1 MKKIKYLI
9 VGLFLILLTGC
20 SSYDM
25 SMSINRNK
33 SMDLSINIVS
43 TSSEEI
49 NKYIDTLKEK
59 YESNDFKVE
68 EFTRDN
74 NYGIRITK
82 HYDNIDNNSFAERTD
97 KFDLLYLYNND
108 YDKSIETK
116 IFNVDKGFASNRY
129 AANFFVDLTNVDIDL
144 SNTKVTF
151 MVYLPKG
158 NVSNNAGSVSED
170 GNTLTWNITNKG
182 ITDIEFVFELGS
194 YDTIY
199 FIVAIFIAIFL
210 VFSIISA
217 ILSKSGDASS
227 SDVDRDIEILSNNA
241 KYNNMNK
248 NKPNNNGVYSNYMNN
263 RNNNSNNNNNVKKP
277 ELVKFNNNNDNDFN
291 KIMGNVN
298 VVNNVKKPELVKFNN
313 NNENNFNG
321 SMNNG
326 NRQELAGFNN
336 NNENMNNNIHRPLNN
351 NVNFNENSNINNNVN
366 KSQIIEDN
374 NQNKL
379 NNNINNNNSNVIENI
394 NFDNSNIVNDN
405 IKTNEFD
412 NNNSDLNINK
422 SVDMVN
428 SFNYEEPFNSENV
441 EEVNNYDP
449 NIIRVN
455 NKEVVVTKANKEDE

>member
-9 VGLFLILLTGC
+9 VALFLILLTGC

-43 TSSEEI
+43 TSSEKI

-129 AANFFVDLTNVDIDL
+129 AANFFVDLTNKDTDL

-151 MVYLPKG
+151 VVYLPKG
-158 NVSNNAGSVSED
+158 NVSNNASSVSED

-182 ITDIEFVFELGS
+182 RTDIEFVFELGS

-227 SDVDRDIEILSNNA
+227 SDVDRDLEILSNNA
-241 KYNNMNK
+241 KYNNINK
-248 NKPNNNGVYSNYMNN
+248 NKPNNNDVYSNYMNN
-263 RNNNSNNNNNVKKP
+263 KNNNSNNNNVKKP

-291 KIMGNVN
+291 KIIGNVS
-298 VVNNVKKPELVKFNN
+298 VVNNGIPNN
-313 NNENNFNG
+313 NV
-321 SMNNG
+321 
-326 NRQELAGFNN
+326 
-336 NNENMNNNIHRPLNN
+336 NMNNNNQNNDIFNYPTNDNNVMNN
-351 NVNFNENSNINNNVN
+351 NF
-366 KSQIIEDN
+366 
-374 NQNKL
+374 
-379 NNNINNNNSNVIENI
+379 NNNINNNP
-394 NFDNSNIVNDN
+394 
-405 IKTNEFD
+405 
-412 NNNSDLNINK
+412 DLNINK
-422 SVDMVN
+422 SVDVVN
-428 SFNYEEPFNSENV
+428 SFNYEEPVDNKEVV

-449 NIIRVN
+449 DIIRVN
-455 NKEVVVTKANKEDE
+455 NKDVVVTKEKKEDE

>member
-129 AANFFVDLTNVDIDL
+129 AANFFVDLTNIDIDL
-144 SNTKVTF
+144 SNTEVTF
-151 MVYLPKG
+151 VAYLPKG

-182 ITDIEFVFELGS
+182 RTDIEFVFELGS

-248 NKPNNNGVYSNYMNN
+248 NRPGNNGVYSNYMNN
-263 RNNNSNNNNNVKKP
+263 RNNNSNNNNVKKPELVKFNNNENDFNKMMGNVSVVNDVKKP
-277 ELVKFNNNNDNDFN
+277 ELVKFNNNNQ
-291 KIMGNVN
+291 
-298 VVNNVKKPELVKFNN
+298 
-313 NNENNFNG
+313 NNFNG

-326 NRQELAGFNN
+326 NRQELASFNN
-336 NNENMNNNIHRPLNN
+336 NNENMNNNISRPLNN
-351 NVNFNENSNINNNVN
+351 NVNFN
-366 KSQIIEDN
+366 
-374 NQNKL
+374 
-379 NNNINNNNSNVIENI
+379 
-394 NFDNSNIVNDN
+394 DNSNIVNDN

-412 NNNSDLNINK
+412 KNPDLNINK

-428 SFNYEEPFNSENV
+428 NVNYEAPFNSENV

>member
-9 VGLFLILLTGC
+9 VALFLILLTGC

-25 SMSINRNK
+25 SMSINKNK

-43 TSSEEI
+43 TSKEEI
-49 NKYIDTLKEK
+49 SKYVDSLKEK

-129 AANFFVDLTNVDIDL
+129 AANFFVDLTNKDTDL
-144 SNTKVTF
+144 SNTNVTF
-151 MVYLPKG
+151 VVYLPKG
-158 NVSNNAGSVSED
+158 NVSNNASSVSED

-182 ITDIEFVFELGS
+182 RTDIEFVFELGS

-199 FIVAIFIAIFL
+199 FVVAIFIAIFL

-227 SDVDRDIEILSNNA
+227 SDVDRDLEILSNNA
-241 KYNNMNK
+241 KYNNINK

-263 RNNNSNNNNNVKKP
+263 KNNNSNNNNVKKP

-291 KIMGNVN
+291 KIMGNVS
-298 VVNNVKKPELVKFNN
+298 VVNNGIPNN
-313 NNENNFNG
+313 NV
-321 SMNNG
+321 
-326 NRQELAGFNN
+326 
-336 NNENMNNNIHRPLNN
+336 NMNNNNQNNDIFNYPTNDNNVMNN
-351 NVNFNENSNINNNVN
+351 NF
-366 KSQIIEDN
+366 
-374 NQNKL
+374 
-379 NNNINNNNSNVIENI
+379 NNNINNNP
-394 NFDNSNIVNDN
+394 
-405 IKTNEFD
+405 
-412 NNNSDLNINK
+412 DLNINK
-422 SVDMVN
+422 SVDVVN
-428 SFNYEEPFNSENV
+428 SFNYEEPVDNKEVV

-449 NIIRVN
+449 DIIRVN
-455 NKEVVVTKANKEDE
+455 NKDVVVTKEKKEDE

>member
-68 EFTRDN
+68 EFTRDK

-129 AANFFVDLTNVDIDL
+129 AANFFVDLTNIDIDL
-144 SNTKVTF
+144 SNTEVTF
-151 MVYLPKG
+151 VAYLPKG

-182 ITDIEFVFELGS
+182 RTDIEFVFELGS

-248 NKPNNNGVYSNYMNN
+248 NRPGNNGVYSNYMNN
-263 RNNNSNNNNNVKKP
+263 RNNNSNNNNVKKPELVKFNNNENDFNKMMGNVSVVNDVKKP
-277 ELVKFNNNNDNDFN
+277 ELVKFNNNNQN
-291 KIMGNVN
+291 K
-298 VVNNVKKPELVKFNN
+298 
-313 NNENNFNG
+313 FNG

-326 NRQELAGFNN
+326 NRQELVSFNN
-336 NNENMNNNIHRPLNN
+336 NNENMNNNISRPLNN
-351 NVNFNENSNINNNVN
+351 NVNFN
-366 KSQIIEDN
+366 
-374 NQNKL
+374 
-379 NNNINNNNSNVIENI
+379 
-394 NFDNSNIVNDN
+394 DNSNIVNDN

-412 NNNSDLNINK
+412 NNPDLNINK

-428 SFNYEEPFNSENV
+428 NVNYEAPFNSENV

-455 NKEVVVTKANKEDE
+455 NKEVVVTKENKEDE

>member
-129 AANFFVDLTNVDIDL
+129 AANFFVDLTNIDIDL
-144 SNTKVTF
+144 SNTEVTF
-151 MVYLPKG
+151 VAYLPKG
-158 NVSNNAGSVSED
+158 NVSNNASSVSED

-182 ITDIEFVFELGS
+182 RTDIEFVFELGS

-248 NKPNNNGVYSNYMNN
+248 NRPGNNGVYSNYMNN
-263 RNNNSNNNNNVKKP
+263 RNNNSNNNNVKKPELVKFNNNENDFNKMMGNVSVVNDVKKP
-277 ELVKFNNNNDNDFN
+277 ELVKFNNNNQ
-291 KIMGNVN
+291 
-298 VVNNVKKPELVKFNN
+298 
-313 NNENNFNG
+313 NNFNG

-326 NRQELAGFNN
+326 NRQELVSFN
-336 NNENMNNNIHRPLNN
+336 NNENMNNNISRPLNN
-351 NVNFNENSNINNNVN
+351 NVNFN
-366 KSQIIEDN
+366 
-374 NQNKL
+374 
-379 NNNINNNNSNVIENI
+379 
-394 NFDNSNIVNDN
+394 DNSNIVNDN

-412 NNNSDLNINK
+412 NNPDLNINK

-428 SFNYEEPFNSENV
+428 NVNYEAPFNSENV

>member
-9 VGLFLILLTGC
+9 VALFLILLTGC

-25 SMSINRNK
+25 SMSINKNK

-43 TSSEEI
+43 TSKEEI
-49 NKYIDTLKEK
+49 SKYVDSLKEK
-59 YESNDFKVE
+59 YEVNDFKVE

-129 AANFFVDLTNVDIDL
+129 AANFFVDLTNIDIDL
-144 SNTKVTF
+144 SNTEVTF
-151 MVYLPKG
+151 VAYLPKG
-158 NVSNNAGSVSED
+158 NVSNNASSVSED

-182 ITDIEFVFELGS
+182 RTDIEFVFELGS

-227 SDVDRDIEILSNNA
+227 SDVDRDLEILSNNA
-241 KYNNMNK
+241 KYNNINK

-263 RNNNSNNNNNVKKP
+263 KNNNSNNNNVKKP

-291 KIMGNVN
+291 KIMGNVS
-298 VVNNVKKPELVKFNN
+298 VVNNGISNN
-313 NNENNFNG
+313 NV
-321 SMNNG
+321 
-326 NRQELAGFNN
+326 
-336 NNENMNNNIHRPLNN
+336 NMNNNNQNNDIFNYPTNDNNVMNN
-351 NVNFNENSNINNNVN
+351 NFNNTINNNP
-366 KSQIIEDN
+366 
-374 NQNKL
+374 
-379 NNNINNNNSNVIENI
+379 
-394 NFDNSNIVNDN
+394 
-405 IKTNEFD
+405 
-412 NNNSDLNINK
+412 DLNINK
-422 SVDMVN
+422 SVDVVN
-428 SFNYEEPFNSENV
+428 SFNYEEPVDNKEVV
-441 EEVNNYDP
+441 EEINNYDP
-449 NIIRVN
+449 DIIRVN
-455 NKEVVVTKANKEDE
+455 NKDVVVTKENNEDE

>member
-9 VGLFLILLTGC
+9 VALFLILLTGC

-25 SMSINRNK
+25 SMSINKNK

-43 TSSEEI
+43 TSKEEI
-49 NKYIDTLKEK
+49 SKYVDSLKEK
-59 YESNDFKVE
+59 YEVNDFKVE

-129 AANFFVDLTNVDIDL
+129 AANFFVDLTNIDIDL
-144 SNTKVTF
+144 SNTEVTF
-151 MVYLPKG
+151 VAYLPKG
-158 NVSNNAGSVSED
+158 NVSNNASSVSED

-182 ITDIEFVFELGS
+182 RTDIEFVFELGS

-227 SDVDRDIEILSNNA
+227 SYVDRDIEILSNNA
-241 KYNNMNK
+241 KYYNMNK
-248 NKPNNNGVYSNYMNN
+248 NKPSGNGVYSNYMNN
-263 RNNNSNNNNNVKKP
+263 KNNNSNNNNVKKP

-291 KIMGNVN
+291 KIMGNVSI
-298 VVNNVKKPELVKFNN
+298 V
-313 NNENNFNG
+313 
-321 SMNNG
+321 
-326 NRQELAGFNN
+326 
-336 NNENMNNNIHRPLNN
+336 NNNISNN
-351 NVNFNENSNINNNVN
+351 NTNSNNISNNNDIFN
-366 KSQIIEDN
+366 YPTNDN
-374 NQNKL
+374 NL
-379 NNNINNNNSNVIENI
+379 MNNNINNNP
-394 NFDNSNIVNDN
+394 
-405 IKTNEFD
+405 
-412 NNNSDLNINK
+412 DLNINK
-422 SVDMVN
+422 SVDVVN
-428 SFNYEEPFNSENV
+428 SFNYEEPVDNKEVV

-449 NIIRVN
+449 DIIRVN
-455 NKEVVVTKANKEDE
+455 NKDVVVTKEKKEDE

>member
-68 EFTRDN
+68 EFTKDN
-74 NYGIRITK
+74 NYGIRISK

-129 AANFFVDLTNVDIDL
+129 AANFFVDLTNIDIDL

-151 MVYLPKG
+151 TVNLPKG
-158 NVSNNAGSVSED
+158 SVSNNASTLSED

-182 ITDIEFVFELGS
+182 RTDIEFVFEVGS

-217 ILSKSGDASS
+217 ILSKSGDVSS

-241 KYNNMNK
+241 KYYNMNK
-248 NKPNNNGVYSNYMNN
+248 NKPSGNGVYSNYMNN
-263 RNNNSNNNNNVKKP
+263 RNNNSNNN
-277 ELVKFNNNNDNDFN
+277 
-291 KIMGNVN
+291 
-298 VVNNVKKPELVKFNN
+298 VKKPELVKFNN
-313 NNENNFNG
+313 NNEKDFNKIMG
-321 SMNNG
+321 NVGAVSNG
-326 NRQELAGFNN
+326 MSNN
-336 NNENMNNNIHRPLNN
+336 NMNSDIPNTNMNNNMVNN
-351 NVNFNENSNINNNVN
+351 NQNNNDIFNYPVNDNNVINNNFSN
-366 KSQIIEDN
+366 DTN
-374 NQNKL
+374 M
-379 NNNINNNNSNVIENI
+379 NNNINNNP
-394 NFDNSNIVNDN
+394 
-405 IKTNEFD
+405 
-412 NNNSDLNINK
+412 DLNINK

-428 SFNYEEPFNSENV
+428 SFDYEEPVDNKEIE

-449 NIIRVN
+449 DIIRVN
-455 NKEVVVTKANKEDE
+455 NKDVVVTKENNEDE

>member
-9 VGLFLILLTGC
+9 VALFLILLTGC

-25 SMSINRNK
+25 SMSINKNK

-43 TSSEEI
+43 TSKEEI
-49 NKYIDTLKEK
+49 SKYVDSLKEK

-129 AANFFVDLTNVDIDL
+129 AANFFVDLTNKDIDL

-151 MVYLPKG
+151 AAYLPKG
-158 NVSNNAGSVSED
+158 NVSNNASSVSED

-182 ITDIEFVFELGS
+182 RTDIEFVFELGS

-227 SDVDRDIEILSNNA
+227 SDVDRDLEILSNNA
-241 KYNNMNK
+241 KYNNINK

-263 RNNNSNNNNNVKKP
+263 KNNNSNNNNVKKP

-291 KIMGNVN
+291 KIMGNVS
-298 VVNNVKKPELVKFNN
+298 VVNNGIPNN
-313 NNENNFNG
+313 NV
-321 SMNNG
+321 
-326 NRQELAGFNN
+326 
-336 NNENMNNNIHRPLNN
+336 NMNNNNQNNDIFNYPTNDNNVMNN
-351 NVNFNENSNINNNVN
+351 NFNNTINNNP
-366 KSQIIEDN
+366 
-374 NQNKL
+374 
-379 NNNINNNNSNVIENI
+379 
-394 NFDNSNIVNDN
+394 
-405 IKTNEFD
+405 
-412 NNNSDLNINK
+412 DLNINK
-422 SVDMVN
+422 SVDVVN
-428 SFNYEEPFNSENV
+428 SFNYEEPVDNKEVV

-449 NIIRVN
+449 DIIRVN
-455 NKEVVVTKANKEDE
+455 NKDVVVTKEKKEDE

>member
-9 VGLFLILLTGC
+9 VGLFFILLTGC

-68 EFTRDN
+68 EFTRDK

-129 AANFFVDLTNVDIDL
+129 AANFFVDLTNNDIDL
-144 SNTKVTF
+144 SNTEVTF
-151 MVYLPKG
+151 VAYLPKG
-158 NVSNNAGSVSED
+158 NVSNNASSVSED
-170 GNTLTWNITNKG
+170 GNILTWNITNKG
-182 ITDIEFVFELGS
+182 RTDIEFVFELGS

-248 NKPNNNGVYSNYMNN
+248 SRPGNNGVYSNYMNN
-263 RNNNSNNNNNVKKP
+263 RNNNSNNNNVKKPELVKFNNNENDFNKMMGNVSVVNDVKKP
-277 ELVKFNNNNDNDFN
+277 ELVKFNNNNQ
-291 KIMGNVN
+291 
-298 VVNNVKKPELVKFNN
+298 
-313 NNENNFNG
+313 NNFNG

-326 NRQELAGFNN
+326 NRQELASFNN
-336 NNENMNNNIHRPLNN
+336 NNENMNNNISRPLNN
-351 NVNFNENSNINNNVN
+351 NVNFN
-366 KSQIIEDN
+366 
-374 NQNKL
+374 
-379 NNNINNNNSNVIENI
+379 
-394 NFDNSNIVNDN
+394 DNSNIVNDN

-412 NNNSDLNINK
+412 NNPDLNINK

-428 SFNYEEPFNSENV
+428 NVNYEAPFNSENV

>member
-25 SMSINRNK
+25 SMSINKNK

-49 NKYIDTLKEK
+49 SKYIDSLKEK
-59 YESNDFKVE
+59 YESNDFNVE
-68 EFTRDN
+68 EFTKDN
-74 NYGIRITK
+74 NYGIRISK

-129 AANFFVDLTNVDIDL
+129 AANFFVDLTNKDTDL

-151 MVYLPKG
+151 TVNLPKG
-158 NVSNNAGSVSED
+158 SVSNNASSVSED

-182 ITDIEFVFELGS
+182 RTDIEFVFELGS

-210 VFSIISA
+210 VFSIIST
-217 ILSKSGDASS
+217 ILSKSGDVSS

-241 KYNNMNK
+241 KYYNMNK
-248 NKPNNNGVYSNYMNN
+248 NKPSGNGVYSNYMNN
-263 RNNNSNNNNNVKKP
+263 RNNNSNNNS
-277 ELVKFNNNNDNDFN
+277 
-291 KIMGNVN
+291 
-298 VVNNVKKPELVKFNN
+298 NVKKPELVKFNN
-313 NNENNFNG
+313 NNEKDFNKIMG
-321 SMNNG
+321 NVGAVSNG
-326 NRQELAGFNN
+326 MTNN
-336 NNENMNNNIHRPLNN
+336 NTNSNNNQNN
-351 NVNFNENSNINNNVN
+351 NDIFNYPVNDNNVINNNFSN
-366 KSQIIEDN
+366 DTIM
-374 NQNKL
+374 
-379 NNNINNNNSNVIENI
+379 NNNINNNP
-394 NFDNSNIVNDN
+394 
-405 IKTNEFD
+405 
-412 NNNSDLNINK
+412 DLNINK

-428 SFNYEEPFNSENV
+428 SFDYEEPVDNKEIE

-449 NIIRVN
+449 DIIRVN
-455 NKEVVVTKANKEDE
+455 NKEVVVTKEKNEDE

>member
-9 VGLFLILLTGC
+9 VALFLILLTGC

-25 SMSINRNK
+25 SMSINKNK

-43 TSSEEI
+43 TSKEEI
-49 NKYIDTLKEK
+49 SKYVDSLKEK
-59 YESNDFKVE
+59 YEVNDFKVE

-116 IFNVDKGFASNRY
+116 IFNVDKGFVSNRY
-129 AANFFVDLTNVDIDL
+129 AASFFVDLTNKDIDL

-151 MVYLPKG
+151 AAYLPKG
-158 NVSNNAGSVSED
+158 NVSNNASSVSED

-182 ITDIEFVFELGS
+182 RTDIEFVFELGS

-227 SDVDRDIEILSNNA
+227 SDVDRDLEILSNNA
-241 KYNNMNK
+241 KYNNINK

-263 RNNNSNNNNNVKKP
+263 KNNNSNNNNVKKP

-291 KIMGNVN
+291 KIMGNVS
-298 VVNNVKKPELVKFNN
+298 VVNNGISNN
-313 NNENNFNG
+313 NV
-321 SMNNG
+321 
-326 NRQELAGFNN
+326 
-336 NNENMNNNIHRPLNN
+336 NMNNNNQNNDIFNYPTNDNNVMNN
-351 NVNFNENSNINNNVN
+351 NFNNTINNNP
-366 KSQIIEDN
+366 
-374 NQNKL
+374 
-379 NNNINNNNSNVIENI
+379 
-394 NFDNSNIVNDN
+394 
-405 IKTNEFD
+405 
-412 NNNSDLNINK
+412 DLNINK
-422 SVDMVN
+422 SVDVVN
-428 SFNYEEPFNSENV
+428 SFNYEEPVDNKEVV

-449 NIIRVN
+449 DIIRVN
-455 NKEVVVTKANKEDE
+455 NKDVVVTKENNEDE

>member
-1 MKKIKYLI
+1 MRKIKYLI
-9 VGLFLILLTGC
+9 IALFLILLTGC

-25 SMSINRNK
+25 SMSINKNK

-43 TSSEEI
+43 TSKEEI
-49 NKYIDTLKEK
+49 SKYVDSLKEK

-129 AANFFVDLTNVDIDL
+129 AANFFVDLTNKDTDL
-144 SNTKVTF
+144 SNTEVTF
-151 MVYLPKG
+151 VVYLPKG
-158 NVSNNAGSVSED
+158 NVSNNASSVSED

-182 ITDIEFVFELGS
+182 RTDIEFVFELGS

-227 SDVDRDIEILSNNA
+227 SDVDRDLEILSNNA
-241 KYNNMNK
+241 KYNNINK

-263 RNNNSNNNNNVKKP
+263 KNNNSNNNNVKKP
-277 ELVKFNNNNDNDFN
+277 DLVKFNNNDNDFS
-291 KIMGNVN
+291 KIMGNVS
-298 VVNNVKKPELVKFNN
+298 VVNNGIPNN
-313 NNENNFNG
+313 NV
-321 SMNNG
+321 
-326 NRQELAGFNN
+326 
-336 NNENMNNNIHRPLNN
+336 NMNNNNQNNDIFNYPTNDNNVMNN
-351 NVNFNENSNINNNVN
+351 NF
-366 KSQIIEDN
+366 
-374 NQNKL
+374 
-379 NNNINNNNSNVIENI
+379 NNNINNNP
-394 NFDNSNIVNDN
+394 
-405 IKTNEFD
+405 
-412 NNNSDLNINK
+412 DLNINK
-422 SVDMVN
+422 SVDVVN
-428 SFNYEEPFNSENV
+428 SFNYEEPVDNKEVV

-449 NIIRVN
+449 DIIRVN
-455 NKEVVVTKANKEDE
+455 NKDVVVTKEKKEDE

>member
-9 VGLFLILLTGC
+9 VALFLILLTGC

-25 SMSINRNK
+25 SMSINKNK

-43 TSSEEI
+43 TSKEEI
-49 NKYIDTLKEK
+49 SKYVDSLKEK
-59 YESNDFKVE
+59 YEVNDFKVE

-129 AANFFVDLTNVDIDL
+129 AANFFVDLTNIDIDL
-144 SNTKVTF
+144 SNTEVTF
-151 MVYLPKG
+151 VAYLPKG
-158 NVSNNAGSVSED
+158 NVSNNASSVSED

-182 ITDIEFVFELGS
+182 RTDIEFVFELGS

-227 SDVDRDIEILSNNA
+227 SYVDRDIEILSNNA
-241 KYNNMNK
+241 KYYNMNK
-248 NKPNNNGVYSNYMNN
+248 NKPSGNGVYSNYMNN
-263 RNNNSNNNNNVKKP
+263 RNNNSNNNNVKKP
-277 ELVKFNNNNDNDFN
+277 ELVKFNNNENDFN
-291 KIMGNVN
+291 KMMGNVSI
-298 VVNNVKKPELVKFNN
+298 V
-313 NNENNFNG
+313 
-321 SMNNG
+321 
-326 NRQELAGFNN
+326 
-336 NNENMNNNIHRPLNN
+336 NNNISNN
-351 NVNFNENSNINNNVN
+351 NTNSNNISNNNDIFN
-366 KSQIIEDN
+366 YPTNDN
-374 NQNKL
+374 NL
-379 NNNINNNNSNVIENI
+379 MNNNINNNPN
-394 NFDNSNIVNDN
+394 
-405 IKTNEFD
+405 
-412 NNNSDLNINK
+412 LNINK
-422 SVDMVN
+422 SVDVVN
-428 SFNYEEPFNSENV
+428 SFNYEEPVDNKEVV

-449 NIIRVN
+449 DIIRVN
-455 NKEVVVTKANKEDE
+455 NKDVVVTKEKKEDE

>member
-1 MKKIKYLI
+1 MRKIKYLI
-9 VGLFLILLTGC
+9 VALFLILLTGC

-25 SMSINRNK
+25 SMSINKNK

-43 TSSEEI
+43 TSKEEI
-49 NKYIDTLKEK
+49 SKYADSLKEK
-59 YESNDFKVE
+59 YEVNDFKVE

-129 AANFFVDLTNVDIDL
+129 AANFFVDLTNKDTDL

-151 MVYLPKG
+151 VVYLPKG
-158 NVSNNAGSVSED
+158 NVSNNASSVSED

-182 ITDIEFVFELGS
+182 RTDIEFVFELGS

-199 FIVAIFIAIFL
+199 FVVAIFIAIFL

-227 SDVDRDIEILSNNA
+227 SDVDRDLEILSNNA
-241 KYNNMNK
+241 KYNNINK

-263 RNNNSNNNNNVKKP
+263 RNNNSNNNNVKKP

-291 KIMGNVN
+291 KIMGNVS
-298 VVNNVKKPELVKFNN
+298 VVNNGIPNN
-313 NNENNFNG
+313 NV
-321 SMNNG
+321 
-326 NRQELAGFNN
+326 
-336 NNENMNNNIHRPLNN
+336 NMNNNNQNNDIFNYPTNDNNVMNN
-351 NVNFNENSNINNNVN
+351 NF
-366 KSQIIEDN
+366 
-374 NQNKL
+374 
-379 NNNINNNNSNVIENI
+379 NNNINNNP
-394 NFDNSNIVNDN
+394 
-405 IKTNEFD
+405 
-412 NNNSDLNINK
+412 DLNINK
-422 SVDMVN
+422 SVDVVN
-428 SFNYEEPFNSENV
+428 SFNYEEPVDNKEVV

-449 NIIRVN
+449 DIIRVN
-455 NKEVVVTKANKEDE
+455 NKEVVVTKEKNEDE

>member
-9 VGLFLILLTGC
+9 LSLFLILLTGC

-25 SMSINRNK
+25 SMTINKNK
-33 SMDLSINIVS
+33 SMDLSINVIS

-49 NKYIDTLKEK
+49 NKFVDNLKEK

-129 AANFFVDLTNVDIDL
+129 AANFFVDLTNKDIDL

-151 MVYLPKG
+151 VVNLPKG
-158 NVSNNAGSVSED
+158 SVSNNASTLSED
-170 GNTLTWNITNKG
+170 GNTLTWNITNNG
-182 ITDIEFVFELGS
+182 RTDIDFVFEVGS
-194 YDTIY
+194 YDTLY
-199 FIVAIFIAIFL
+199 FIIAIFIAIFL

-217 ILSKSGDASS
+217 ILSKSGDVSS
-227 SDVDRDIEILSNNA
+227 SDVDRDLEILSNNA
-241 KYNNMNK
+241 RYNNMNK
-248 NKPNNNGVYSNYMNN
+248 NKPSNNGVYSNYMNS
-263 RNNNSNNNNNVKKP
+263 RNNNSNSNNNVKKP
-277 ELVKFNNNNDNDFN
+277 ELVKFNNNNESNFN
-291 KIMGNVN
+291 KMMGNVS
-298 VVNNVKKPELVKFNN
+298 VVNNGMSNN
-313 NNENNFNG
+313 NMNSNNSVN
-321 SMNNG
+321 M
-326 NRQELAGFNN
+326 
-336 NNENMNNNIHRPLNN
+336 NMNNNMGNN
-351 NVNFNENSNINNNVN
+351 NDIFNYPTNNNNSVN
-366 KSQIIEDN
+366 TNVS
-374 NQNKL
+374 
-379 NNNINNNNSNVIENI
+379 NNINNNP
-394 NFDNSNIVNDN
+394 
-405 IKTNEFD
+405 
-412 NNNSDLNINK
+412 DLNINK

-428 SFNYEEPFNSENV
+428 SFEYEEPINNKEVV

-455 NKEVVVTKANKEDE
+455 NKDVVVTKENKEDE

>member
-9 VGLFLILLTGC
+9 VALFLILLTGC

-25 SMSINRNK
+25 SMSINKNK

-43 TSSEEI
+43 TSKEEI
-49 NKYIDTLKEK
+49 SKYVDSLKEK
-59 YESNDFKVE
+59 YEVNDFKVE

-116 IFNVDKGFASNRY
+116 IFNVDKGFVSNRY
-129 AANFFVDLTNVDIDL
+129 AASFFVDLTNKDIDL

-151 MVYLPKG
+151 AAYLPKG
-158 NVSNNAGSVSED
+158 NVSNNASSVSED

-182 ITDIEFVFELGS
+182 RTDIEFVFELGS

-227 SDVDRDIEILSNNA
+227 SDVDRDLEILSNNA
-241 KYNNMNK
+241 KYNNINK

-263 RNNNSNNNNNVKKP
+263 KNNNSNNNNVKKP

-291 KIMGNVN
+291 KIMGNVS
-298 VVNNVKKPELVKFNN
+298 VVNNGIPNN
-313 NNENNFNG
+313 NV
-321 SMNNG
+321 
-326 NRQELAGFNN
+326 
-336 NNENMNNNIHRPLNN
+336 NMNNNNQNNDIFNYPTNDNNVMNN
-351 NVNFNENSNINNNVN
+351 NFNNTINNNP
-366 KSQIIEDN
+366 
-374 NQNKL
+374 
-379 NNNINNNNSNVIENI
+379 
-394 NFDNSNIVNDN
+394 
-405 IKTNEFD
+405 
-412 NNNSDLNINK
+412 DLNINK
-422 SVDMVN
+422 SVDVVN
-428 SFNYEEPFNSENV
+428 SFNYEEPVDNKEVV

-449 NIIRVN
+449 DIIRVN
-455 NKEVVVTKANKEDE
+455 NKDVVVTKENNEDE

>member
-9 VGLFLILLTGC
+9 VALFLILLTGC

-25 SMSINRNK
+25 SMSINKNK

-43 TSSEEI
+43 TSKEEI
-49 NKYIDTLKEK
+49 SKYVDSLKEK
-59 YESNDFKVE
+59 YEVNDFKVE

-129 AANFFVDLTNVDIDL
+129 AANFFVDLTNIDIDL
-144 SNTKVTF
+144 SNTEVTF
-151 MVYLPKG
+151 VAYLPKG
-158 NVSNNAGSVSED
+158 NVSNNASSVSED

-182 ITDIEFVFELGS
+182 RTDIEFVFELGS

-227 SDVDRDIEILSNNA
+227 SYVDRDIEILSNNA
-241 KYNNMNK
+241 KYYNMNK
-248 NKPNNNGVYSNYMNN
+248 NKPSGNGVYSNYMNN
-263 RNNNSNNNNNVKKP
+263 RNNNSNNNFKKP

-291 KIMGNVN
+291 KIMGNVS
-298 VVNNVKKPELVKFNN
+298 VVNNGIPNN
-313 NNENNFNG
+313 NV
-321 SMNNG
+321 
-326 NRQELAGFNN
+326 
-336 NNENMNNNIHRPLNN
+336 NMNNNNQNNDIFNYPTNDNNVMNN
-351 NVNFNENSNINNNVN
+351 NFNNTINNNP
-366 KSQIIEDN
+366 
-374 NQNKL
+374 
-379 NNNINNNNSNVIENI
+379 
-394 NFDNSNIVNDN
+394 
-405 IKTNEFD
+405 
-412 NNNSDLNINK
+412 DLNINK
-422 SVDMVN
+422 SVDVVN
-428 SFNYEEPFNSENV
+428 SFNYEEPVDNKEVV
-441 EEVNNYDP
+441 EEINNYDP
-449 NIIRVN
+449 DIIRVN
-455 NKEVVVTKANKEDE
+455 NKDVVVTKEKKEDE

>member
-129 AANFFVDLTNVDIDL
+129 AANFFVDLTNIDIDL
-144 SNTKVTF
+144 SNTEVTF
-151 MVYLPKG
+151 VAYLPKG

-182 ITDIEFVFELGS
+182 RTDIEFVFELGS

-248 NKPNNNGVYSNYMNN
+248 NRPGNNGVYSNYMNN
-263 RNNNSNNNNNVKKP
+263 RNNNSNNNNVKKPELVKFNNNENDFNKMMGNVSVVNDVKKP
-277 ELVKFNNNNDNDFN
+277 ELVKFNNNNQN
-291 KIMGNVN
+291 K
-298 VVNNVKKPELVKFNN
+298 
-313 NNENNFNG
+313 FNG

-326 NRQELAGFNN
+326 NRQELVSFNN
-336 NNENMNNNIHRPLNN
+336 NNENMNNNISRPLNN
-351 NVNFNENSNINNNVN
+351 NVNFN
-366 KSQIIEDN
+366 
-374 NQNKL
+374 
-379 NNNINNNNSNVIENI
+379 
-394 NFDNSNIVNDN
+394 DNSNIVNDN

-412 NNNSDLNINK
+412 KNPDLNINK

-428 SFNYEEPFNSENV
+428 NVNYEAPFNSENV

>member
-25 SMSINRNK
+25 SMSINKNK
-33 SMDLSINIVS
+33 SMDLSIYIVS

-49 NKYIDTLKEK
+49 SKYIDSLKEK
-59 YESNDFKVE
+59 YESNDFNVE
-68 EFTRDN
+68 EFTKDN
-74 NYGIRITK
+74 NYGIKISK

-129 AANFFVDLTNVDIDL
+129 AANFFVDLTNIDIDL

-151 MVYLPKG
+151 TVNLPKG
-158 NVSNNAGSVSED
+158 SVSNNASTLSED

-182 ITDIEFVFELGS
+182 RTDIEFVFEVGS

-241 KYNNMNK
+241 KYYNMNK
-248 NKPNNNGVYSNYMNN
+248 NKPSGNGVYSNYMNN
-263 RNNNSNNNNNVKKP
+263 RNNNSNSNVKKP
-277 ELVKFNNNNDNDFN
+277 ELVKFNNNENDFN
-291 KIMGNVN
+291 KMMGNVSI
-298 VVNNVKKPELVKFNN
+298 VNNGMTNN
-313 NNENNFNG
+313 NTNSNNI
-321 SMNNG
+321 S
-326 NRQELAGFNN
+326 NN
-336 NNENMNNNIHRPLNN
+336 NDIFNYPVNDS
-351 NVNFNENSNINNNVN
+351 NVINNNFSN
-366 KSQIIEDN
+366 DTIM
-374 NQNKL
+374 
-379 NNNINNNNSNVIENI
+379 NNNINNNP
-394 NFDNSNIVNDN
+394 
-405 IKTNEFD
+405 
-412 NNNSDLNINK
+412 DLNINK

-428 SFNYEEPFNSENV
+428 SFDYEEPVDNKEIE

-449 NIIRVN
+449 DIIRVN
-455 NKEVVVTKANKEDE
+455 NKDVVVTK

>member
-9 VGLFLILLTGC
+9 VALFLILLTGC

-25 SMSINRNK
+25 SMSINKNK

-43 TSSEEI
+43 TSKEEI
-49 NKYIDTLKEK
+49 SKYVDSLKEK
-59 YESNDFKVE
+59 YEVNDFKVE

-129 AANFFVDLTNVDIDL
+129 AANFFVDLTNKDIDL
-144 SNTKVTF
+144 SNTEVTF
-151 MVYLPKG
+151 VAYLPKG
-158 NVSNNAGSVSED
+158 NVSNNASSVSED

-182 ITDIEFVFELGS
+182 RTDIEFVFELGS

-227 SDVDRDIEILSNNA
+227 SYVDRDIEILSNNA
-241 KYNNMNK
+241 KYYNMNK
-248 NKPNNNGVYSNYMNN
+248 NKPSGNGVYSNYMNN
-263 RNNNSNNNNNVKKP
+263 RNNNSNNNVKKP

-291 KIMGNVN
+291 KIMGNVS
-298 VVNNVKKPELVKFNN
+298 VVNNGISNN
-313 NNENNFNG
+313 NV
-321 SMNNG
+321 
-326 NRQELAGFNN
+326 
-336 NNENMNNNIHRPLNN
+336 NMNNNNQNNDIFNYPTNDNNVMNN
-351 NVNFNENSNINNNVN
+351 NFNNTINNNP
-366 KSQIIEDN
+366 
-374 NQNKL
+374 
-379 NNNINNNNSNVIENI
+379 
-394 NFDNSNIVNDN
+394 
-405 IKTNEFD
+405 
-412 NNNSDLNINK
+412 DLNINK
-422 SVDMVN
+422 SVDVVN
-428 SFNYEEPFNSENV
+428 SFNYEEPVDNKEVV

-449 NIIRVN
+449 DIIRVN
-455 NKEVVVTKANKEDE
+455 NKDVVVTKEKKEDE

>member
-9 VGLFLILLTGC
+9 VALFLILLTGC

-25 SMSINRNK
+25 SMSINKNK

-43 TSSEEI
+43 TSKEEI
-49 NKYIDTLKEK
+49 SKYVDSLKEK
-59 YESNDFKVE
+59 YEVNDFKVE

-129 AANFFVDLTNVDIDL
+129 AANFFVDLTNKDIDL

-151 MVYLPKG
+151 AAYLPKG
-158 NVSNNAGSVSED
+158 NVSNNASSVSED

-182 ITDIEFVFELGS
+182 RTDIEFVFELGS

-227 SDVDRDIEILSNNA
+227 SDVDRDLEILSNNA
-241 KYNNMNK
+241 KYNNINK

-263 RNNNSNNNNNVKKP
+263 KNNNSNNNNVKKP

-291 KIMGNVN
+291 KIMGNVS
-298 VVNNVKKPELVKFNN
+298 VVNNGIPNN
-313 NNENNFNG
+313 NV
-321 SMNNG
+321 
-326 NRQELAGFNN
+326 
-336 NNENMNNNIHRPLNN
+336 NMNNNNQNNDIFNYPTNDNNVMNN
-351 NVNFNENSNINNNVN
+351 NF
-366 KSQIIEDN
+366 
-374 NQNKL
+374 
-379 NNNINNNNSNVIENI
+379 NNNINNNP
-394 NFDNSNIVNDN
+394 
-405 IKTNEFD
+405 
-412 NNNSDLNINK
+412 DLNINK
-422 SVDMVN
+422 SVDVVN
-428 SFNYEEPFNSENV
+428 SFNYEEPVDNKEVV

-449 NIIRVN
+449 DIIRVN
-455 NKEVVVTKANKEDE
+455 NKDVVVTKENNEDE

>member
-116 IFNVDKGFASNRY
+116 IFNVDNGFASNRY
-129 AANFFVDLTNVDIDL
+129 AANFFVDLTNIDIDL
-144 SNTKVTF
+144 SNTEVTF
-151 MVYLPKG
+151 VAYLPKG

-170 GNTLTWNITNKG
+170 GNTLTWNITIKG
-182 ITDIEFVFELGS
+182 RTDIEFVFELGS

-248 NKPNNNGVYSNYMNN
+248 NRPGNNGVYSNYMNN
-263 RNNNSNNNNNVKKP
+263 RNNNSNNNNVKKPELVKFNNNENDFNKMMGNVSVVNDVKKP
-277 ELVKFNNNNDNDFN
+277 ELVKFNNNNQ
-291 KIMGNVN
+291 
-298 VVNNVKKPELVKFNN
+298 
-313 NNENNFNG
+313 NNFNG

-326 NRQELAGFNN
+326 NRQELASFNN
-336 NNENMNNNIHRPLNN
+336 NNENMNNNISRPLNN
-351 NVNFNENSNINNNVN
+351 NVNFN
-366 KSQIIEDN
+366 
-374 NQNKL
+374 
-379 NNNINNNNSNVIENI
+379 
-394 NFDNSNIVNDN
+394 DNSNIVNDN

-412 NNNSDLNINK
+412 KNPDLNINK

-428 SFNYEEPFNSENV
+428 NVNYEAPFNSENV

>member
-9 VGLFLILLTGC
+9 VALFLILLTGC

-25 SMSINRNK
+25 SMSINKNK

-43 TSSEEI
+43 TSKEEI
-49 NKYIDTLKEK
+49 SKYVDSLKEK
-59 YESNDFKVE
+59 YEVNDFKVE

-129 AANFFVDLTNVDIDL
+129 AANFFVDLTNKDIDL

-151 MVYLPKG
+151 AAYLPKG
-158 NVSNNAGSVSED
+158 NVSNNASSVSED

-182 ITDIEFVFELGS
+182 RTDIEFVFELGS

-199 FIVAIFIAIFL
+199 FVVAIFIAIFL
-210 VFSIISA
+210 VFSIINA

-227 SDVDRDIEILSNNA
+227 SDVDRDLEILSNNA
-241 KYNNMNK
+241 KYNNINK

-263 RNNNSNNNNNVKKP
+263 KNNNSNNNNVKKP
-277 ELVKFNNNNDNDFN
+277 ELVKFNNNDNDFN
-291 KIMGNVN
+291 KIMGNVS
-298 VVNNVKKPELVKFNN
+298 VVNNGIPNN
-313 NNENNFNG
+313 NV
-321 SMNNG
+321 
-326 NRQELAGFNN
+326 
-336 NNENMNNNIHRPLNN
+336 NMNNNNQNNDIFNYPTNDNNVMNN
-351 NVNFNENSNINNNVN
+351 NF
-366 KSQIIEDN
+366 
-374 NQNKL
+374 
-379 NNNINNNNSNVIENI
+379 NNNINNNP
-394 NFDNSNIVNDN
+394 
-405 IKTNEFD
+405 
-412 NNNSDLNINK
+412 DLNINK
-422 SVDMVN
+422 SIDVVN
-428 SFNYEEPFNSENV
+428 SFNYEEPVDNKEVV

-449 NIIRVN
+449 DIIRVN
-455 NKEVVVTKANKEDE
+455 NKDVVVTKEKKEDE

>member
-43 TSSEEI
+43 TSSEKI

-129 AANFFVDLTNVDIDL
+129 AANFFVDLTNIDIDL
-144 SNTKVTF
+144 SNTEVTF
-151 MVYLPKG
+151 VAYLPKG

-182 ITDIEFVFELGS
+182 RTDIEFVFELGS

-248 NKPNNNGVYSNYMNN
+248 NRPGNNGVYSNYMNN
-263 RNNNSNNNNNVKKP
+263 RNNNSNNNNVKKPELVKFNNNENDFNKMMGNVSVVNDVKKP
-277 ELVKFNNNNDNDFN
+277 ELVKFNNNNQN
-291 KIMGNVN
+291 K
-298 VVNNVKKPELVKFNN
+298 
-313 NNENNFNG
+313 FNG

-326 NRQELAGFNN
+326 NRQELVSFNN
-336 NNENMNNNIHRPLNN
+336 NNENMNNNISRPLNN
-351 NVNFNENSNINNNVN
+351 NVNFN
-366 KSQIIEDN
+366 
-374 NQNKL
+374 
-379 NNNINNNNSNVIENI
+379 
-394 NFDNSNIVNDN
+394 DNSNIVNDN

-412 NNNSDLNINK
+412 NNPDLNINK
-422 SVDMVN
+422 NVDMVN
-428 SFNYEEPFNSENV
+428 NVNYEAPFNSENV

>member
-68 EFTRDN
+68 EFTKDN
-74 NYGIRITK
+74 NYGIRISK

-129 AANFFVDLTNVDIDL
+129 AANFFVDLTNIDIDL

-151 MVYLPKG
+151 TVNLPKG
-158 NVSNNAGSVSED
+158 SVSNNASSVSED

-182 ITDIEFVFELGS
+182 RTDIEFVFELGS

-217 ILSKSGDASS
+217 LLSKSGDASS

-241 KYNNMNK
+241 KYYNMNK
-248 NKPNNNGVYSNYMNN
+248 NKPSGNGVYSNYMNN
-263 RNNNSNNNNNVKKP
+263 RNNNSNNN
-277 ELVKFNNNNDNDFN
+277 
-291 KIMGNVN
+291 
-298 VVNNVKKPELVKFNN
+298 VKKPELVKFNN
-313 NNENNFNG
+313 NNEKDFNKIMG
-321 SMNNG
+321 NVGAVSNG
-326 NRQELAGFNN
+326 MSNN
-336 NNENMNNNIHRPLNN
+336 NMNSDIPNMNNNMVNN
-351 NVNFNENSNINNNVN
+351 NQNNNDIFNYPVNDNNVINNNFSN
-366 KSQIIEDN
+366 DTIM
-374 NQNKL
+374 
-379 NNNINNNNSNVIENI
+379 NNNINNNP
-394 NFDNSNIVNDN
+394 
-405 IKTNEFD
+405 
-412 NNNSDLNINK
+412 DLNINK

-428 SFNYEEPFNSENV
+428 SFDYEEPVDNKEIE

-449 NIIRVN
+449 DIIRVN
-455 NKEVVVTKANKEDE
+455 NKDVVVTKENNEDE

>member
-9 VGLFLILLTGC
+9 VALFLILLTGC

-25 SMSINRNK
+25 SMSINKNK

-43 TSSEEI
+43 TSKEEI
-49 NKYIDTLKEK
+49 SKYVDSLKEK
-59 YESNDFKVE
+59 YEVNDFKVE

-129 AANFFVDLTNVDIDL
+129 AANFFVDLTNIDIDL
-144 SNTKVTF
+144 SNTEVTF
-151 MVYLPKG
+151 VAYLPKG
-158 NVSNNAGSVSED
+158 NVSNNASSVSED

-182 ITDIEFVFELGS
+182 RTDIEFVFELGS

-227 SDVDRDIEILSNNA
+227 SYVDRDIEILSNNA
-241 KYNNMNK
+241 KYYNMNK
-248 NKPNNNGVYSNYMNN
+248 NKPSGNGVYSNYMNN
-263 RNNNSNNNNNVKKP
+263 RNNNSNNNVKKP
-277 ELVKFNNNNDNDFN
+277 ELVKFNNNENDFN
-291 KIMGNVN
+291 KIMGNVS
-298 VVNNVKKPELVKFNN
+298 VVNNGIPNN
-313 NNENNFNG
+313 NV
-321 SMNNG
+321 
-326 NRQELAGFNN
+326 
-336 NNENMNNNIHRPLNN
+336 NMNNNNQNNDIFNYPTNDN
-351 NVNFNENSNINNNVN
+351 NVMKNNF
-366 KSQIIEDN
+366 
-374 NQNKL
+374 
-379 NNNINNNNSNVIENI
+379 NNNINNNP
-394 NFDNSNIVNDN
+394 
-405 IKTNEFD
+405 
-412 NNNSDLNINK
+412 DLNINK
-422 SVDMVN
+422 SVDVVN
-428 SFNYEEPFNSENV
+428 SFNYEEPVDNKEVV

-449 NIIRVN
+449 DIIRVN
-455 NKEVVVTKANKEDE
+455 NKDVVVTKEKKEDE

>member
-9 VGLFLILLTGC
+9 VALFLILLTGC

-25 SMSINRNK
+25 SMSINKNK

-43 TSSEEI
+43 TSKEEI
-49 NKYIDTLKEK
+49 SKYVDSLKEK
-59 YESNDFKVE
+59 YEVNDFKVE

-129 AANFFVDLTNVDIDL
+129 AANFFVDLTNIDIDL
-144 SNTKVTF
+144 SNTEVTF
-151 MVYLPKG
+151 VAYLPKG
-158 NVSNNAGSVSED
+158 NVSNNASSVSED

-182 ITDIEFVFELGS
+182 RTDIEFVFELGS

-227 SDVDRDIEILSNNA
+227 SDVDRDLEILSNNA
-241 KYNNMNK
+241 KYNNINK

-263 RNNNSNNNNNVKKP
+263 KNNNSNNNNVKKP

-291 KIMGNVN
+291 KIMGNVS
-298 VVNNVKKPELVKFNN
+298 VVNNGISNN
-313 NNENNFNG
+313 NV
-321 SMNNG
+321 
-326 NRQELAGFNN
+326 
-336 NNENMNNNIHRPLNN
+336 NMNNNNQNNDIFNYPTNDNNVMNN
-351 NVNFNENSNINNNVN
+351 NFNNTINNNP
-366 KSQIIEDN
+366 
-374 NQNKL
+374 
-379 NNNINNNNSNVIENI
+379 
-394 NFDNSNIVNDN
+394 
-405 IKTNEFD
+405 
-412 NNNSDLNINK
+412 DLNINK
-422 SVDMVN
+422 SVDVVN
-428 SFNYEEPFNSENV
+428 SFNYEEPVDNKEVV

-449 NIIRVN
+449 DIIRVN
-455 NKEVVVTKANKEDE
+455 NKDVVVTKEKKEDE

>member
-9 VGLFLILLTGC
+9 VALFLILLTGC

-25 SMSINRNK
+25 SMSINKNK

-43 TSSEEI
+43 TSKEEI
-49 NKYIDTLKEK
+49 SKYVDSLKEK
-59 YESNDFKVE
+59 YEVNDFKVE

-129 AANFFVDLTNVDIDL
+129 AANFFVDLTNKDTDL

-151 MVYLPKG
+151 TVNLPKG
-158 NVSNNAGSVSED
+158 SVSNNASSVSED
-170 GNTLTWNITNKG
+170 GNTLTWNITNNG
-182 ITDIEFVFELGS
+182 RTDIEFVFELGS

-227 SDVDRDIEILSNNA
+227 SDVDRDLEILSNNA
-241 KYNNMNK
+241 KYNNINK

-263 RNNNSNNNNNVKKP
+263 KNNNSNNNNVKKP

-291 KIMGNVN
+291 KIMGNVS
-298 VVNNVKKPELVKFNN
+298 VVNNGIPNN
-313 NNENNFNG
+313 NV
-321 SMNNG
+321 
-326 NRQELAGFNN
+326 
-336 NNENMNNNIHRPLNN
+336 NMNNNNQNNDIFNYPTNDNNVMNN
-351 NVNFNENSNINNNVN
+351 NF
-366 KSQIIEDN
+366 
-374 NQNKL
+374 
-379 NNNINNNNSNVIENI
+379 NNNINNNP
-394 NFDNSNIVNDN
+394 
-405 IKTNEFD
+405 
-412 NNNSDLNINK
+412 DLNINK
-422 SVDMVN
+422 SVDVVN
-428 SFNYEEPFNSENV
+428 SFNYEEPVDNKEVV

-449 NIIRVN
+449 DIIRVN
-455 NKEVVVTKANKEDE
+455 NKDLVVTKEKKEDE

>member
-25 SMSINRNK
+25 SITINKNK
-33 SMDLSINIVS
+33 SMDLSIYIVS

-49 NKYIDTLKEK
+49 SKYIDSLKEK
-59 YESNDFKVE
+59 YESNDFNVE
-68 EFTRDN
+68 EFTKDN
-74 NYGIRITK
+74 NYGIKISK

-129 AANFFVDLTNVDIDL
+129 AANFFVDLTNIDIDL
-144 SNTKVTF
+144 SNTMVTF
-151 MVYLPKG
+151 TVNLPKG
-158 NVSNNAGSVSED
+158 SVSNNASSVSED

-182 ITDIEFVFELGS
+182 RTDIEFVFEVGS

-210 VFSIISA
+210 VFSIIST
-217 ILSKSGDASS
+217 ILSKSGDVSS

-241 KYNNMNK
+241 KYYNMNK
-248 NKPNNNGVYSNYMNN
+248 NKPSGNGVYSNYMNN
-263 RNNNSNNNNNVKKP
+263 RNNNSNNNVKKP

-291 KIMGNVN
+291 KIMGNVSA
-298 VVNNVKKPELVKFNN
+298 VNNGMTNN
-313 NNENNFNG
+313 NTN
-321 SMNNG
+321 S
-326 NRQELAGFNN
+326 NN
-336 NNENMNNNIHRPLNN
+336 NQNNNDIFNYPTNDN
-351 NVNFNENSNINNNVN
+351 NVINNNFSN
-366 KSQIIEDN
+366 DTN
-374 NQNKL
+374 M
-379 NNNINNNNSNVIENI
+379 NNNINNNP
-394 NFDNSNIVNDN
+394 
-405 IKTNEFD
+405 
-412 NNNSDLNINK
+412 DLNINK

-428 SFNYEEPFNSENV
+428 SFDYEEPVDNKEIE

-449 NIIRVN
+449 DIIRVN
-455 NKEVVVTKANKEDE
+455 NKEVVVTKEKNEDE

>member
-129 AANFFVDLTNVDIDL
+129 AANFFVDLTNIDIDL
-144 SNTKVTF
+144 SNTEVTF
-151 MVYLPKG
+151 VAYLPKG

-182 ITDIEFVFELGS
+182 RTDIEFVFELGS

-248 NKPNNNGVYSNYMNN
+248 NRPGNNGVYSNYMNN
-263 RNNNSNNNNNVKKP
+263 RNNNSNNNNVKKPELVKFNNNENDFNKMMGNVSVVNDVKKP
-277 ELVKFNNNNDNDFN
+277 ELVKFNNNNQ
-291 KIMGNVN
+291 
-298 VVNNVKKPELVKFNN
+298 
-313 NNENNFNG
+313 NNFNG

-326 NRQELAGFNN
+326 NRQELASFNN
-336 NNENMNNNIHRPLNN
+336 NNENMNNNISRPLNN
-351 NVNFNENSNINNNVN
+351 NVNFN
-366 KSQIIEDN
+366 
-374 NQNKL
+374 
-379 NNNINNNNSNVIENI
+379 
-394 NFDNSNIVNDN
+394 DNSNIVNDN

-412 NNNSDLNINK
+412 NNPDLNINK

-428 SFNYEEPFNSENV
+428 NVNYEAPFNSENV

-455 NKEVVVTKANKEDE
+455 NKEVVVTKANEEDE

>member
-68 EFTRDN
+68 EFTRDK

-129 AANFFVDLTNVDIDL
+129 AANFFVDLTNIDIDL
-144 SNTKVTF
+144 SNTEVTF
-151 MVYLPKG
+151 VAYLPKG

-182 ITDIEFVFELGS
+182 RTDIEFVFELGS

-248 NKPNNNGVYSNYMNN
+248 NRPGNNGVYSNYMNN
-263 RNNNSNNNNNVKKP
+263 RNNNSNNNNVKKP
-277 ELVKFNNNNDNDFN
+277 ELVKFNNNENDFN

-298 VVNNVKKPELVKFNN
+298 VVNDVKKPELVKFNN
-313 NNENNFNG
+313 NNQNKFNG

-326 NRQELAGFNN
+326 NRQELVSFNN
-336 NNENMNNNIHRPLNN
+336 NNENMNNNISRPLNN
-351 NVNFNENSNINNNVN
+351 NVNFN
-366 KSQIIEDN
+366 
-374 NQNKL
+374 
-379 NNNINNNNSNVIENI
+379 
-394 NFDNSNIVNDN
+394 DNSNIVNDN

-412 NNNSDLNINK
+412 NNPDLNINK
-422 SVDMVN
+422 NVDMVN
-428 SFNYEEPFNSENV
+428 NVNYEAPFNSENV

-455 NKEVVVTKANKEDE
+455 NKEVVVTKENKEDE

>member
-9 VGLFLILLTGC
+9 VALFLILLTGC

-25 SMSINRNK
+25 SMSINKNK

-43 TSSEEI
+43 TSKEEI
-49 NKYIDTLKEK
+49 SKYVDSLKEK

-129 AANFFVDLTNVDIDL
+129 AANFFVDLTNKDTDL

-151 MVYLPKG
+151 VVYLPKG
-158 NVSNNAGSVSED
+158 NVSNNASSVSED
-170 GNTLTWNITNKG
+170 GNTLTWNITNNG
-182 ITDIEFVFELGS
+182 RTDIEFVFELGS

-199 FIVAIFIAIFL
+199 FVVAIFIAIFL

-227 SDVDRDIEILSNNA
+227 SDVDRDLEILSNNA
-241 KYNNMNK
+241 KYNNINK

-263 RNNNSNNNNNVKKP
+263 KNNNSNNNNVKKP

-291 KIMGNVN
+291 KIMGNVS
-298 VVNNVKKPELVKFNN
+298 VVNNGIPNN
-313 NNENNFNG
+313 NV
-321 SMNNG
+321 
-326 NRQELAGFNN
+326 
-336 NNENMNNNIHRPLNN
+336 NMNNNNQNNDIFNYPTNDNNVMNN
-351 NVNFNENSNINNNVN
+351 NF
-366 KSQIIEDN
+366 
-374 NQNKL
+374 
-379 NNNINNNNSNVIENI
+379 NNNINNNP
-394 NFDNSNIVNDN
+394 
-405 IKTNEFD
+405 
-412 NNNSDLNINK
+412 DLNINK
-422 SVDMVN
+422 SVDVVN
-428 SFNYEEPFNSENV
+428 SFNYEEPVDNKEVV

-449 NIIRVN
+449 DIIRVN
-455 NKEVVVTKANKEDE
+455 NKNVVVTKEKKEDE

>member
-1 MKKIKYLI
+1 M
-9 VGLFLILLTGC
+9 
-20 SSYDM
+20 
-25 SMSINRNK
+25 
-33 SMDLSINIVS
+33 
-43 TSSEEI
+43 
-49 NKYIDTLKEK
+49 
-59 YESNDFKVE
+59 
-68 EFTRDN
+68 
-74 NYGIRITK
+74 
-82 HYDNIDNNSFAERTD
+82 
-97 KFDLLYLYNND
+97 LYLYNND

-129 AANFFVDLTNVDIDL
+129 AANFFVDLTNIDIDL
-144 SNTKVTF
+144 SNTEVTF
-151 MVYLPKG
+151 VAYLPKG

-182 ITDIEFVFELGS
+182 RTDIEFVFELGS

-248 NKPNNNGVYSNYMNN
+248 NRPGNNGVYSNYMNN
-263 RNNNSNNNNNVKKP
+263 RNNNSNNNNVKKP
-277 ELVKFNNNNDNDFN
+277 ELVKFNNNENDFN
-291 KIMGNVN
+291 KMMGNVS
-298 VVNNVKKPELVKFNN
+298 VVNDVKKPELVKFNN
-313 NNENNFNG
+313 NQNNFNG

-326 NRQELAGFNN
+326 NRQELVSFNN
-336 NNENMNNNIHRPLNN
+336 NNENMNNNISRPLNN
-351 NVNFNENSNINNNVN
+351 NVNFN
-366 KSQIIEDN
+366 
-374 NQNKL
+374 
-379 NNNINNNNSNVIENI
+379 
-394 NFDNSNIVNDN
+394 DNSNIVNDN

-412 NNNSDLNINK
+412 NNPDLNINK

-428 SFNYEEPFNSENV
+428 NVNYEAPFNSENV

-455 NKEVVVTKANKEDE
+455 NKEVVVTKANEEDE

>member
-9 VGLFLILLTGC
+9 VGLFFILLTGC

-129 AANFFVDLTNVDIDL
+129 AANFFVDLTNIDIDL
-144 SNTKVTF
+144 SNTEVTF
-151 MVYLPKG
+151 VAYLPKG

-182 ITDIEFVFELGS
+182 RTDIEFVFELGS

-248 NKPNNNGVYSNYMNN
+248 NRPGNNGVYSNYMNN
-263 RNNNSNNNNNVKKP
+263 RNNNSNNNNVKKP
-277 ELVKFNNNNDNDFN
+277 ELVKFNNNENDFN
-291 KIMGNVN
+291 KMMGNVS
-298 VVNNVKKPELVKFNN
+298 VVNDVKKPELVKFNN
-313 NNENNFNG
+313 NQNNFNG

-326 NRQELAGFNN
+326 NRQELVSFNN
-336 NNENMNNNIHRPLNN
+336 NNENMNNNISRPLNN
-351 NVNFNENSNINNNVN
+351 NVNFN
-366 KSQIIEDN
+366 
-374 NQNKL
+374 
-379 NNNINNNNSNVIENI
+379 
-394 NFDNSNIVNDN
+394 DNSNIVNDN

-412 NNNSDLNINK
+412 NNPDLNINK

-428 SFNYEEPFNSENV
+428 NVNYEAPFNSENV

-455 NKEVVVTKANKEDE
+455 NKEVVVTKANEEDE

>member
-9 VGLFLILLTGC
+9 VALFLILLTGC

-25 SMSINRNK
+25 SMSINKNK

-43 TSSEEI
+43 TSKEEI
-49 NKYIDTLKEK
+49 SKYVDSLKEK
-59 YESNDFKVE
+59 YEVNDFKVE

-116 IFNVDKGFASNRY
+116 IFNVDKGFVSNRY
-129 AANFFVDLTNVDIDL
+129 AASFFVDLTNKDIDL

-151 MVYLPKG
+151 AAYLPKG
-158 NVSNNAGSVSED
+158 NVSNNASSVSED

-182 ITDIEFVFELGS
+182 RTDIEFVFELGS

-227 SDVDRDIEILSNNA
+227 SDVDRDLEILSNNA
-241 KYNNMNK
+241 KYNNINK

-263 RNNNSNNNNNVKKP
+263 KNNNSNNNNVKKP

-291 KIMGNVN
+291 KIMGNVS
-298 VVNNVKKPELVKFNN
+298 VVNNGIPNN
-313 NNENNFNG
+313 NV
-321 SMNNG
+321 
-326 NRQELAGFNN
+326 
-336 NNENMNNNIHRPLNN
+336 NMNNNNQNNDIFNYPTNDNNVMNN
-351 NVNFNENSNINNNVN
+351 NFNNTINNNP
-366 KSQIIEDN
+366 
-374 NQNKL
+374 
-379 NNNINNNNSNVIENI
+379 
-394 NFDNSNIVNDN
+394 
-405 IKTNEFD
+405 
-412 NNNSDLNINK
+412 DLNINK
-422 SVDMVN
+422 SVDVVN
-428 SFNYEEPFNSENV
+428 SFNYEEPVDNKEVV
-441 EEVNNYDP
+441 EEINNYDP
-449 NIIRVN
+449 DIIRVN
-455 NKEVVVTKANKEDE
+455 NKDVVVTKENNEDE

>member
-129 AANFFVDLTNVDIDL
+129 AANFFVDLTNIDIDL
-144 SNTKVTF
+144 SNTEVTF
-151 MVYLPKG
+151 VAYLPKG

-182 ITDIEFVFELGS
+182 RTDIEFVFELGS

-248 NKPNNNGVYSNYMNN
+248 NRPGNNGVYSNYMNN
-263 RNNNSNNNNNVKKP
+263 RNNNSNNNNVKKPELVKFNNNENDFNKMMGNVSVVNDVKKP
-277 ELVKFNNNNDNDFN
+277 ELVKFNNNNQN
-291 KIMGNVN
+291 K
-298 VVNNVKKPELVKFNN
+298 
-313 NNENNFNG
+313 FNG

-326 NRQELAGFNN
+326 NRQELVSFNN
-336 NNENMNNNIHRPLNN
+336 NNENMNNNISRPLNN
-351 NVNFNENSNINNNVN
+351 NVNFN
-366 KSQIIEDN
+366 
-374 NQNKL
+374 
-379 NNNINNNNSNVIENI
+379 
-394 NFDNSNIVNDN
+394 DNSNIVNDN

-412 NNNSDLNINK
+412 NNPDLNINK

-428 SFNYEEPFNSENV
+428 NVNYEAPFNSENV